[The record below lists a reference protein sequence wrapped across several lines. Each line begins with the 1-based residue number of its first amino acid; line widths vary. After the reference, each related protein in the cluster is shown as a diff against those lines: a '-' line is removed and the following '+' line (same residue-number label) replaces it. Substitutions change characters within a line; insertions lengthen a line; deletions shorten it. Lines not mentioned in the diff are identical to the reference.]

1 MEVRSYKRGPVL
13 GCDVKPGHDVEP
25 KVAMR
30 RLTAAE
36 EALIR
41 DHMRSQRG
49 VDRKEARDV
58 ASDMAGKDA
67 AFSDS
72 LPAHLWVGEAQ
83 IDARDWDAAE
93 VAADRALKINPESS
107 AANLLKANVFMG
119 RGKADKSAY
128 AKARSEEHTSELQS
142 LMRISYAV
150 FCLNKKQIPTNRNTL
165 STHIQQ

>member
-1 MEVRSYKRGPVL
+1 
-13 GCDVKPGHDVEP
+13 
-25 KVAMR
+25 MR

-36 EALIR
+36 EALSR
-41 DHMRSQRG
+41 DHMRAQRG

-58 ASDMAGKDA
+58 ASDMAGNDA

-72 LPAHLWVGEAQ
+72 LPAQLWVGEAQ

-119 RGKADKSAY
+119 RGKAAKRDRKS
-128 AKARSEEHTSELQS
+128 
-142 LMRISYAV
+142 V
-150 FCLNKKQIPTNRNTL
+150 V
-165 STHIQQ
+165 